1 MANTVLSFLGFLS
14 SVDILLGIPGCPG
27 DGSSWIQDQLQG
39 RWSSSLRP
47 KYALLIRDWKARST
61 SPHEKPSGGLKKH
74 HDPWDIPAING
85 GIHGQIPAEMKSLMG
100 KSSAIWRV
108 LHEKIICKLGPWLA
122 ASQLNKWCIGAP
134 IPFLPV
140 TNHQHV
146 LRSLHPRHGIFFGG
160 FLVST

>member
-1 MANTVLSFLGFLS
+1 M
-14 SVDILLGIPGCPG
+14 DILLGIPGYPG

-47 KYALLIRDWKARST
+47 KYTLLIRDWKARST
-61 SPHEKPSGGLKKH
+61 SPHVTLRRSKKTMG
-74 HDPWDIPAING
+74 DPWDIPAING

-108 LHEKIICKLGPWLA
+108 LHEKIICNLGPWLA

-146 LRSLHPRHGIFFGG
+146 LRSLHPRHGIIFWRL
-160 FLVST
+160 LVST